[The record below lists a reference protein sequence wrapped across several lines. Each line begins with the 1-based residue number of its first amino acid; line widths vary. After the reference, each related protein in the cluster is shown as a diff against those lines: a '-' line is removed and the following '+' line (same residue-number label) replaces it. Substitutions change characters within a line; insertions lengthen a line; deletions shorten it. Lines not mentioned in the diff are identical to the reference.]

1 MARRKSKQRSSRKS
15 RAFNITNAAES
26 LILANAGTMA
36 LFGTSLPK
44 FALEGWL
51 LPNTPGAQGGAGQ
64 SWTLSAAELVRGFI
78 PGGQNFGQS
87 GTPPWTD
94 NMAGLTTAVK
104 HNLTTHGA
112 KSLGTIIAVPVA
124 FRVGKRLL
132 RKPINA
138 SNKFLRFAGMGKDVR
153 V

>member
-1 MARRKSKQRSSRKS
+1 MARRKSKQRSSRKR

-36 LFGTSLPK
+36 LFGTTLPK
-44 FALEGWL
+44 FALEGWI
-51 LPNTPGAQGGAGQ
+51 LPATPGTQGGSGN
-64 SWTLSAAELVRGFI
+64 SWSLSAAELVKGLI
-78 PGGQNFGQS
+78 PGGANFGQAS
-87 GTPPWTD
+87 SYPGANTLGGV
-94 NMAGLTTAVK
+94 ATAMK
-104 HNLTTHGA
+104 ANITANGA
-112 KSLGTIIAVPVA
+112 RSLGTIVAVPIA

-138 SNKFLRFAGMGKDVR
+138 SNRFLKFAGLGKDVR